1 MANTQYDE
9 FIRIRITELRI
20 AKNISEHK
28 MSLDLDK
35 SGSYIRG
42 ITSGAA
48 LPSLRELFNI
58 ISYFD
63 MTPAEFFAP
72 LDDANTPYRELCEK
86 LRTMNEEELEKV
98 STFIGWIEKKYFC
111 CGCRFSRFGFALP
124 GRCTACRTRLCIHG
138 YFFAVTGHYY
148 IALQIGAVY
157 LHSCTFQPVERF
169 DVRMS
174 V

>member
-9 FIRIRITELRI
+9 FIRSRITELRI

-72 LDDANTPYRELCEK
+72 LDDANCEDCTEGENRE
-86 LRTMNEEELEKV
+86 NE
-98 STFIGWIEKKYFC
+98 
-111 CGCRFSRFGFALP
+111 
-124 GRCTACRTRLCIHG
+124 
-138 YFFAVTGHYY
+138 
-148 IALQIGAVY
+148 
-157 LHSCTFQPVERF
+157 
-169 DVRMS
+169 
-174 V
+174 

>member
-48 LPSLRELFNI
+48 F
-58 ISYFD
+58 
-63 MTPAEFFAP
+63 T
-72 LDDANTPYRELCEK
+72 
-86 LRTMNEEELEKV
+86 V
-98 STFIGWIEKKYFC
+98 SQGTVQYHLVF
-111 CGCRFSRFGFALP
+111 
-124 GRCTACRTRLCIHG
+124 
-138 YFFAVTGHYY
+138 
-148 IALQIGAVY
+148 
-157 LHSCTFQPVERF
+157 
-169 DVRMS
+169 
-174 V
+174 